1 MRNHGVNNQLTKRIL
16 TYGTFDVLHFGH
28 MRLLTRARKLGDR
41 LIVGLSSDSFN
52 ALKGKRAEWS
62 YDRRRSALLAT
73 RLVDFVFP
81 EEHWEQ
87 KPDDIARL
95 SIDTFVMGDDWEGK
109 FDHLSEHCD
118 VVYLSRTP
126 GISSTLLRGK
136 LAQREAVV

>member
-1 MRNHGVNNQLTKRIL
+1 MNTQPTKRIL

-28 MRLLTRARKLGDR
+28 MRLLTRARKLGDK
-41 LIVGLSSDSFN
+41 LLVGLSSDSFN
-52 ALKGKRAEWS
+52 AMKGKQADWS
-62 YDRRRSALLAT
+62 YECRRQALLAT

-81 EEHWEQ
+81 ETHWEQ
-87 KPDDIARL
+87 KPGDIARL
-95 SIDTFVMGDDWEGK
+95 NIDTFVMGDDWQGK
-109 FDHLSEHCD
+109 FDDLSAHCD